1 MIKECPNEVLR
12 AVKSY
17 ARAVK
22 RVSRMAD
29 RKRTDPQVHF
39 HAVEYLPDM
48 ETLLIHQLLTALPNR
63 EQRVE
68 VLESCGLTYL
78 AGDMD
83 LTEKDWEESY

>member
-1 MIKECPNEVLR
+1 MIKECPKEVLR

-22 RVSRMAD
+22 KVSRMAD
-29 RKRTDPQVHF
+29 RRRPDPQIHF

-48 ETLLIHQLLTALPNR
+48 ETMLIHQLLTAIPIR
-63 EQRVE
+63 EQRME
-68 VLESCGLTYL
+68 VLESCGLSYL

-83 LTEKDWEESY
+83 LTEKDWEEAY